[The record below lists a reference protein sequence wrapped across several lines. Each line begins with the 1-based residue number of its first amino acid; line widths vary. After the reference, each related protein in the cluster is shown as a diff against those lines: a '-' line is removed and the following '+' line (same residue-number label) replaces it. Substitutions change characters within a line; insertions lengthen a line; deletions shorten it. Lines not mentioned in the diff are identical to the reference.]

1 MRYQLM
7 GDLPSTRVTPDRV
20 FSRVGVDLIGIFW
33 SSLLKEGV
41 RNLSSI
47 IFVLFV
53 SKQLSTLEIVTDLL
67 TETFLASLERL
78 ARRGKP

>member
-20 FSRVGVDLIGIFW
+20 FSRVCVDLIGIFW

-78 ARRGKP
+78 ARREKL